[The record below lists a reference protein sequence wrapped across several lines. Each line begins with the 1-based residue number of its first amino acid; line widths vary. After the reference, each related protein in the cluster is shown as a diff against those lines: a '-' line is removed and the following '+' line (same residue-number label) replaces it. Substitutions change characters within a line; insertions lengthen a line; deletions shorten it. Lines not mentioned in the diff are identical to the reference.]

1 VKALPIRALYSLA
14 ELVDAS
20 GVDRRILQRA
30 LTLAGV
36 PMLKIDRLYYVSLPD
51 LEGSGRAL
59 WESIQTAQVRCRE
72 VEDDDT
78 S

>member
-1 VKALPIRALYSLA
+1 MKALPIRALYSLV

-20 GVDRRILQRA
+20 GVDRRTLGRA

-36 PMLKIDRLYYVSLPD
+36 SMLKIDRLYYVSLTD
-51 LEGSGRAL
+51 LEGSGRFL
-59 WESIQTAQVRCRE
+59 WEAIQAAQVRSRE
-72 VEDDDT
+72 IEDDDT